1 MAQNLV
7 ASWQKEDN
15 KKIILSE
22 SVYIRLKG
30 LINLSD
36 FESINSDSVE
46 ELGGFLFGYL
56 DKNGNVYFE
65 SSSEKI
71 GNKAKDSGHFVPTDE
86 MVDEYIL
93 KLQEEKYNCF
103 ALVHT
108 HPYTDKE
115 AGRFYSNPDVSLYK
129 NLTSTKTFKG
139 KDVFIFGTLLTASSN
154 YDPNY
159 DDISFISYN
168 PNTNEWSYY
177 PNIYVKNGETLSKLE
192 IVENKVYIDNNGK
205 PYNEIT
211 KKQNGIT
218 DEELKED
225 SVRRTLL

>member
-1 MAQNLV
+1 MGQNLV
-7 ASWQKEDN
+7 ASWQKENN

-22 SVYIRLKG
+22 AVYIRLKG

-36 FESINSDSVE
+36 FKSINKSFLTE
-46 ELGGFLFGYL
+46 YGTFLFGHL
-56 DKNGNVYFE
+56 DKEGNVYFE

-71 GNKAKDSGHFVPTDE
+71 DNKAKNSGHFAPTDE
-86 MVDEYIL
+86 MVDEYIR
-93 KLQEEKYNCF
+93 KLLEPKYNCF

-115 AGRFYSNPDVSLYK
+115 AGRSYSSLDVSLYK
-129 NLTSTKTFKG
+129 NLTSTKIFKG
-139 KDVFIFGTLLTASSN
+139 KDVFIFGILLTASSN
-154 YDPNY
+154 YNPDY

-168 PNTNEWSYY
+168 TNTNEWSYY
-177 PNIYVKNGETLSKLE
+177 PNIYVKNGENLSKLE
-192 IVENKVYIDNNGK
+192 IVEDKVYMDNNGK

-211 KKQNGIT
+211 KNQNGLT

-225 SVRRTLL
+225 SVKRTLL

>member
-7 ASWQKEDN
+7 ASWQKEDS

-36 FESINSDSVE
+36 FESINNPFLVE
-46 ELGGFLFGYL
+46 HGTFLFGYV
-56 DKNGNVYFE
+56 DQDGNVYFD
-65 SSSEKI
+65 SFSEKI
-71 GNKAKDSGHFVPTDE
+71 GNKAKDSGHFAPTDE
-86 MVDEYIL
+86 MVDEYIG
-93 KLQEEKYNCF
+93 KLLEPKYNCF

-108 HPYTDKE
+108 HPYPDKE
-115 AGRFYSNPDVSLYK
+115 AGRSYSSPDVSLYK

-139 KDVFIFGTLLTASSN
+139 KEVFIFGTLLTASSN

-192 IVENKVYIDNNGK
+192 IVQDKVYMDNNGK

-211 KKQNGIT
+211 KKQNGLT

-225 SVRRTLL
+225 SIKRTLL

>member
-1 MAQNLV
+1 MGQNLV
-7 ASWQKEDN
+7 ASWQKENN

-22 SVYIRLKG
+22 AVYIRLKG

-36 FESINSDSVE
+36 FKSINKSFLTE
-46 ELGGFLFGYL
+46 YGTFLFGYL
-56 DKNGNVYFE
+56 DKEGNVYFE

-71 GNKAKDSGHFVPTDE
+71 DNKAKNSGQFAPTDE
-86 MVDEYIL
+86 MVDEYIG
-93 KLQEEKYNCF
+93 KLLEPQYNCF

-108 HPYTDKE
+108 HPYSGKE
-115 AGRFYSNPDVSLYK
+115 AGRFYSNLDVSLYK
-129 NLTSTKTFKG
+129 NLASTKIFKG
-139 KDVFIFGTLLTASSN
+139 KDVFILGSLLTASSN
-154 YDPNY
+154 YNPDY

-177 PNIYVKNGETLSKLE
+177 PNIYVKNGENLSKLE
-192 IVENKVYIDNNGK
+192 IVEDKVYMDNNGK

-211 KKQNGIT
+211 KKQNGLT

-225 SVRRTLL
+225 SVKRTLL